1 MKYKYEL
8 HSHTTETSQCAQI
21 TAKELVEK
29 YKELG
34 YSGIVITNHYSDF
47 TFSLKEIFNKKLRSE
62 HYLKGYRDA
71 KKYET
76 EDFCVLLGVELR
88 FFLNGN
94 DYLIYGVTEELVE
107 KSPFLLPMYL
117 KRTSAFF
124 RKHGCIIIQA
134 HPFRPYIYRAN
145 PKYLDGVEI
154 INGKSTKE
162 ENGKALKWAEK
173 KNLKIKTSGS
183 DCHRITGAGIS
194 GIITN
199 EPIKTND
206 DLLSILKNGE
216 FEIIEKDYAK

>member
-21 TAKELVEK
+21 TSKELVEK

-47 TFSLKEIFNKKLRSE
+47 TFSLKEMFNKKLRSE
-62 HYLKGYRDA
+62 HYLKGYREA

-76 EDFCVLLGVELR
+76 EDFSVLLGLELR

-94 DYLIYGVTEELVE
+94 DYLIYGITEELIE

-134 HPFRPYIYRAN
+134 HPYRPYIYRAN

-154 INGKSTKE
+154 VNGKSTKT
-162 ENGKALKWAEK
+162 ENEKALNWAHR
-173 KNLKIKTSGS
+173 KNLKIKTAGS
-183 DCHRITGAGIS
+183 DCHRVTGAGIS
-194 GIITN
+194 GIETN
-199 EPIKTND
+199 EPIKNND
-206 DLLSILKNGE
+206 DLLRILKSGE
-216 FEIIEKDYAK
+216 FRIIEKDYEK

>member
-1 MKYKYEL
+1 MKYEL

-47 TFSLKEIFNKKLRSE
+47 TFSLKEMFNKKLRSE
-62 HYLKGYRDA
+62 HYLKGYREA

-76 EDFCVLLGVELR
+76 EDFSVLLGLELR

-94 DYLIYGVTEELVE
+94 DYLIYGITEELIE

-117 KRTSAFF
+117 KKTSNFF
-124 RKHGCIIIQA
+124 KNNGCIIIQA

-145 PKYLDGVEI
+145 PKYIDGVEI
-154 INGKSTKE
+154 VNGKSTKT
-162 ENGKALKWAEK
+162 ENEKALNWAQRK
-173 KNLKIKTSGS
+173 KLKIKTAGS
-183 DCHRITGAGIS
+183 DCHRVTGAGIS
-194 GIITN
+194 GIETT
-199 EPIKTND
+199 EPIKNND
-206 DLLSILKNGE
+206 DLLRILKSGE
-216 FEIIEKDYAK
+216 FKIIEKDYEK

>member
-1 MKYKYEL
+1 MKYEL

-62 HYLKGYRDA
+62 HYLKGYREA

-154 INGKSTKE
+154 VNGKSTKE
-162 ENGKALKWAEK
+162 ENEKALKWAEK

-183 DCHRITGAGIS
+183 DCHRVTGAGIS
-194 GIITN
+194 GIETN
-199 EPIKTND
+199 EPIKNND
-206 DLLSILKNGE
+206 DLLRILKSGE

>member
-1 MKYKYEL
+1 MSYKYEL

-62 HYLKGYRDA
+62 HYLKGYREA

-76 EDFCVLLGVELR
+76 EDFSVLLGLELR

-94 DYLIYGVTEELVE
+94 DYLIYGITEELVE
-107 KSPFLLPMYL
+107 KAPFLLPMYL
-117 KRTSAFF
+117 KRTSEFF
-124 RKHGCIIIQA
+124 KKHGCIIIQA
-134 HPFRPYIYRAN
+134 HPYRPYIYRAN
-145 PKYLDGVEI
+145 PKFLDGVEVV
-154 INGKSTKE
+154 NGKSTEE
-162 ENGKALKWAEK
+162 ENDKALKWAEK
-173 KNLKIKTSGS
+173 KNFKIKTSGS
-183 DCHRITGAGIS
+183 DCHRESGAGIS

-206 DLLSILKNGE
+206 DLLRILKSGE
-216 FEIIEKDYAK
+216 FEIIEKDYEK

>member
-47 TFSLKEIFNKKLRSE
+47 TFSLKEMFNKKLRSE
-62 HYLKGYRDA
+62 HYLKGYREA

-76 EDFCVLLGVELR
+76 EDFSVLLGLELR

-94 DYLIYGVTEELVE
+94 DYLIYGITEELIE

-134 HPFRPYIYRAN
+134 HPYRPYIYRAN

-154 INGKSTKE
+154 VNGKSTKT
-162 ENGKALKWAEK
+162 ENEKALNWAQR
-173 KNLKIKTSGS
+173 KNLKIKTAGS
-183 DCHRITGAGIS
+183 DCHRVTGAGIS
-194 GIITN
+194 GIETN
-199 EPIKTND
+199 EPIKNND
-206 DLLSILKNGE
+206 DLLRILKSGE
-216 FEIIEKDYAK
+216 FRIIEKDYEK

>member
-8 HSHTTETSQCAQI
+8 HSHTTETSQCAKI

-47 TFSLKEIFNKKLRSE
+47 TFSLKEMFNKKLRSE
-62 HYLKGYRDA
+62 HYLKGYREA

-154 INGKSTKE
+154 VNGKSTKE
-162 ENGKALKWAEK
+162 ENEKALKWAEK
-173 KNLKIKTSGS
+173 KNLKIIYK
-183 DCHRITGAGIS
+183 
-194 GIITN
+194 
-199 EPIKTND
+199 
-206 DLLSILKNGE
+206 
-216 FEIIEKDYAK
+216 

>member
-8 HSHTTETSQCAQI
+8 HSHTAETSQCAKI
-21 TAKELVEK
+21 TAEELVKK

-47 TFSLKEIFNKKLRSE
+47 TFSLKDMFNKKLRTG
-62 HYLKGYRDA
+62 HYLAGYREA

-76 EDFCVLLGVELR
+76 EDFSVLLGIELR

-94 DYLIYGVTEELVE
+94 DYLIFGVTEELVE
-107 KSPFLLPMYL
+107 KMPFLLPMYL
-117 KRTSAFF
+117 KRTSKFF
-124 RKHGCIIIQA
+124 KKNGCIIIQA

-154 INGKSTKE
+154 VNGKSSKE
-162 ENGKALKWAEK
+162 ENEKALKWAEK
-173 KNLKIKTSGS
+173 KNLKIRTAGS
-183 DCHRITGAGIS
+183 DCHRVTGAGLS

-199 EPIKTND
+199 EKIRANE
-206 DLLSILKNGE
+206 DLLRILKSGE
-216 FEIIEKDYAK
+216 FEIIEKNYEK

>member
-1 MKYKYEL
+1 MKYEL

-47 TFSLKEIFNKKLRSE
+47 TFSLKEMFNKKLRSE
-62 HYLKGYRDA
+62 HYLKGYREA

-76 EDFCVLLGVELR
+76 EDFSVLLGLELR

-94 DYLIYGVTEELVE
+94 DYLIYGITEELIE

-117 KRTSAFF
+117 KRSSAFF

-134 HPFRPYIYRAN
+134 HPYRPYIYRAN

-154 INGKSTKE
+154 VNGKSTKE
-162 ENGKALKWAEK
+162 ENKKALNWAER
-173 KNLKIKTSGS
+173 KNLKIKTAGS
-183 DCHRITGAGIS
+183 DCHRVTGAGIS
-194 GIITN
+194 GIETN
-199 EPIKTND
+199 EPIKNND
-206 DLLSILKNGE
+206 DLLRILKSGE
-216 FEIIEKDYAK
+216 FRIIERDYEK

>member
-1 MKYKYEL
+1 MKYEL

-47 TFSLKEIFNKKLRSE
+47 TFFLKEMFNKKLRSE
-62 HYLKGYRDA
+62 HYLKGYREA

-76 EDFCVLLGVELR
+76 EDFSVLLGLELR

-94 DYLIYGVTEELVE
+94 DYLIYGITEELIE

-117 KRTSAFF
+117 KRTSNFF

-154 INGKSTKE
+154 VNGKSTKT
-162 ENGKALKWAEK
+162 ENEKALNWAQR
-173 KNLKIKTSGS
+173 KNLKIKTAGS
-183 DCHRITGAGIS
+183 DCHRVTGAGIS
-194 GIITN
+194 GIETN
-199 EPIKTND
+199 EPIKNND
-206 DLLSILKNGE
+206 DLLRILKSGE
-216 FEIIEKDYAK
+216 FRIIEKDYEK

>member
-1 MKYKYEL
+1 MKYEL
-8 HSHTTETSQCAQI
+8 HSHTTETSQCAKI

-47 TFSLKEIFNKKLRSE
+47 TFSLKEMFNKKLRSE
-62 HYLKGYRDA
+62 HYLKGYREA

-76 EDFCVLLGVELR
+76 EDFSVLLGLELR

-94 DYLIYGVTEELVE
+94 DYLIYGITEELIE
-107 KSPFLLPMYL
+107 KTPFLLPMYL

-134 HPFRPYIYRAN
+134 HPYRPYIYRAN

-154 INGKSTKE
+154 VNGKSTKE
-162 ENGKALKWAEK
+162 ENEKALKWAER
-173 KNLKIKTSGS
+173 KNLKIKTAGS
-183 DCHRITGAGIS
+183 DCHRVTGAGIS
-194 GIITN
+194 GIETN
-199 EPIKTND
+199 EPIKNSN
-206 DLLSILKNGE
+206 DLLKILKSGE
-216 FEIIEKDYAK
+216 FKIIEKDYEK